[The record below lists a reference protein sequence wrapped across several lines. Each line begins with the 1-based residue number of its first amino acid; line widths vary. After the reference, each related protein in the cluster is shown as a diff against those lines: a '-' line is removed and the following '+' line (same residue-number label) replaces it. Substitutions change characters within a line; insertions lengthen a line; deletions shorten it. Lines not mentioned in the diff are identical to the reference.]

1 MLSKKKKF
9 YTVYWGNGTVNI
21 EKHSVV
27 YANKKYVYYKSN
39 DDDKL
44 GFIRTDYIY
53 DRPVTGMR
61 GLVDVDNWSG
71 RMKTFNCWN
80 IEDAD
85 RDTILEII
93 SIKVKEGLNSDIDG
107 LECKYEELI
116 NKSKLIKKKIEALKK
131 EKGE

>member
-21 EKHSVV
+21 EKHPVV

-53 DRPVTGMR
+53 DRPVDGIR
-61 GLVDVDNWSG
+61 SLVDIDNWSR

-93 SIKVKEGLNSDIDG
+93 SIKIGEGLNSEIGG
-107 LECKYEELI
+107 LEYKYEELI